1 MLQPLP
7 IDLAGQRPLPE
18 RTAAVST
25 ALATLDAAKPRHA
38 HGTPPRNP
46 NSRFLR
52 GLIAS
57 FKPPR
62 REASPSPFAERAI
75 AEQGG
80 EVGRAPP
87 SPIPA

>member
-7 IDLAGQRPLPE
+7 IDLAGQRPIPE
-18 RTAAVST
+18 RTAAIKT

-52 GLIAS
+52 DLIAS
-57 FKPPR
+57 FKPSARQPV
-62 REASPSPFAERAI
+62 PPLHGLERGL
-75 AEQGG
+75 GG
-80 EVGRAPP
+80 EVDRGPPVPAP
-87 SPIPA
+87 A